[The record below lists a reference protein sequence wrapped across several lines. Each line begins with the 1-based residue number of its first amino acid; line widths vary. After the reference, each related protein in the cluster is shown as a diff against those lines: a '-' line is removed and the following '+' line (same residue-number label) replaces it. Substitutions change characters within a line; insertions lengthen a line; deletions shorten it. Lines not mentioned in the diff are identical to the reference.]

1 MASVMQVCMEVMDRP
16 WQWGAADCCTA
27 ACDVFKR
34 LHGVDPMEPLRGRYM
49 SRVGAMRLVA
59 LDGGWLAMGGKLAAR
74 SGLVE
79 SDGREGDIGIIRTGD
94 QLALGICLAPGVWA
108 AKDETGMATVPD
120 FVRAWTCP
128 R

>member
-1 MASVMQVCMEVMDRP
+1 MTVCLEVMDRP

-27 ACDVFKR
+27 ACDVFQR
-34 LHGVDPMEPLRGRYM
+34 LHGIDPMEPLRGRYI

-59 LDGGWLAMGGKLAAR
+59 LDGGWLAMGDKLAAR
-74 SGLVE
+74 SGLVD

-94 QLALGICLAPGVWA
+94 QLALGICTSPGIWA
-108 AKDETGMATVPD
+108 AKSETGLSTVPD
-120 FVRAWTCP
+120 FVRAWSCP